1 MGRRSRAV
9 VGRALLGLVAL
20 TVAASTAR
28 AQHQGH
34 GATPPAA
41 AATQGAA
48 SPRKITMEE
57 LHRQG
62 GVPRG
67 WKFAL
72 PAGDPAEGRQ
82 LFADLECYKCH
93 AIQGESFPPG
103 GGDARNVGPDLT
115 GMGGMH
121 PAEYFAESILSPN
134 AGILDGPGYSG
145 QDGSSIMPTSPDTMR
160 VTLRR

>member
-34 GATPPAA
+34 GAMSPATVT
-41 AATQGAA
+41 TQGTAA
-48 SPRKITMEE
+48 PRKVTMEE

-67 WKFAL
+67 WKRF
-72 PAGDPAEGRQ
+72 R
-82 LFADLECYKCH
+82 
-93 AIQGESFPPG
+93 
-103 GGDARNVGPDLT
+103 ARASHREAATRGTSV
-115 GMGGMH
+115 
-121 PAEYFAESILSPN
+121 
-134 AGILDGPGYSG
+134 
-145 QDGSSIMPTSPDTMR
+145 PT
-160 VTLRR
+160 

>member
-1 MGRRSRAV
+1 MSRRSAWAI
-9 VGRALLGLVAL
+9 GGALVGLVAL
-20 TVAASTAR
+20 TVAVSAPR

-41 AATQGAA
+41 AAPQ
-48 SPRKITMEE
+48 
-57 LHRQG
+57 
-62 GVPRG
+62 G

-72 PAGDPAEGRQ
+72 PAGDPAKGRQ

-103 GGDARNVGPDLT
+103 GGDAKNVGPELT

-121 PAEYFAESILSPN
+121 PAEYFAESILSP
-134 AGILDGPGYSG
+134 
-145 QDGSSIMPTSPDTMR
+145 
-160 VTLRR
+160 